1 MAVFQ
6 AVGAGRPVITT
17 RIRAA
22 ADYFVENEHCLW
34 VEKKNPQQLY
44 AQLLALLT
52 NKPLQE
58 TMRVNNFALAEKFTA
73 DRIVGKLMEYFKT
86 I

>member
-1 MAVFQ
+1 MLIVMYFRLRTYHQEGFPMAVFQ
-6 AVGAGRPVITT
+6 AVGAGWPVITT

-34 VEKKNPQQLY
+34 VEKKTRSNCMRNF
-44 AQLLALLT
+44 ALLT

-58 TMRVNNFALAEKFTA
+58 TMRE
-73 DRIVGKLMEYFKT
+73 
-86 I
+86 